1 MNDNHFTNLLESI
14 RTAGAVRRGE
24 IAGAR
29 VTIIAEPDAR
39 AIRERY
45 GMSQETF
52 AAMLGISRRTL
63 EGWEQGRRRP
73 TGPARRLLQVAE
85 RFPQELYDT
94 VFARQ
99 STITGATTKGR
110 AKNGTTT
117 KAKRTTGVATNGSI
131 NKRSTTN
138 GSEKKST
145 RRAAASTARSGRS
158 TTKAKVTI
166 KSNPSP
172 RGRGKSGT
180 SRP

>member
-1 MNDNHFTNLLESI
+1 MNDNHFTQLLESI

-117 KAKRTTGVATNGSI
+117 KAKRTTGVAA
-131 NKRSTTN
+131 N

-166 KSNPSP
+166 KSKPAP
-172 RGRGKSGT
+172 RGRGKTGT